1 MLKVS
6 KNILILITGLI
17 WLMVSFSLIYRAIQW
32 TELMT
37 TNAILLAIFIA
48 LFIGVIK
55 TYLIFH
61 KLTVNNILRIQQYLD
76 EKISVFLFHEC
87 KHKILIVV
95 MIVGGS
101 SLRHSPLVPKSVLM
115 PIYLGIGL
123 AMLYSA
129 FLYFRTLLRKN

>member
-1 MLKVS
+1 MLKVH

-17 WLMVSFSLIYRAIQW
+17 WLMVSFTLIYRAVQW

-37 TNAILLAIFIA
+37 VNAILLAIFIA
-48 LFIGVIK
+48 LFIGAIK
-55 TYLIFH
+55 IYLIFH
-61 KLTVNNILRIQQYLD
+61 KLTINNIQRIQQYPD

-101 SLRHSPLVPKSVLM
+101 TLRHSTLVPKSMLM
-115 PIYLGIGL
+115 PVYLGIGL

-129 FLYFRTLLRKN
+129 FLYFRTPFRTN